1 MTHNLFDRV
10 QQASTS
16 WFVKGVFIVVVILLF
31 ILPLYD
37 LCTGNL
43 SYKVWTM
50 LVVFTS
56 LLLYDY
62 IMIYITGKWNNAK
75 QLMQVSSLCRFW
87 IMLLVL
93 ACFVALY
100 YDFFTNTLRHPYW
113 IPLGMAVLGLL
124 VAIVRIV
131 RKRIRLKK
139 YRLQHREKKMV

>member
-31 ILPLYD
+31 LLPLYD
-37 LCTGNL
+37 LFTGNL

-62 IMIYITGKWNNAK
+62 VMIYITGKWNNAK
-75 QLMQVSSLCRFW
+75 QLMQVSALCRFW
-87 IMLLVL
+87 IVLLVL

-100 YDFFTNTLRHPYW
+100 YDFFTNTFSHPYL
-113 IPLGMAVLGLL
+113 IPLAMAGVGLL
-124 VAIVRIV
+124 VAIIRVV

-139 YRLQHREKKMV
+139 YHLQHVQKKMV